1 MVTKLK
7 CVAVI
12 LISFQICSR
21 GALISKLTDIP
32 ITDISAIK
40 NTDTDANTDIA
51 APFNY
56 DIFIIQMANHW
67 WSTTFI
73 YLLHMP
79 IYGISV

>member
-1 MVTKLK
+1 MQDAI
-7 CVAVI
+7 AVLVI
-12 LISFQICSR
+12 R

-73 YLLHMP
+73 YLLYTQFMAFLCD
-79 IYGISV
+79 IQA